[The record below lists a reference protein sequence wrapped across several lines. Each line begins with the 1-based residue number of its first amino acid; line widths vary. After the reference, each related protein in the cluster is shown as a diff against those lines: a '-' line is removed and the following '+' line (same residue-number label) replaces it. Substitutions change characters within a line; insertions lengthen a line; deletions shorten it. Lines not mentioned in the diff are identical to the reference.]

1 MKWMVGLVGP
11 HFVENKASG
20 KSIIPALRQA
30 GVPAKEVKVPN
41 LDKVA
46 RSRLVSV
53 HAQNGKVFIH
63 KAIRDRLLNDGRQGL
78 MLFPKGSHNDVND
91 AFTQALNRHF
101 SGRRGAKLIIG
112 N

>member
-1 MKWMVGLVGP
+1 VSQ
-11 HFVENKASG
+11 E
-20 KSIIPALRQA
+20 LRKQGIHA
-30 GVPAKEVKVPN
+30 QEVNLPK
-41 LDKVA
+41 LDKIA

-53 HAQNGKVFIH
+53 HAQTGKVFIH
-63 KAIRDRLLNDGRQGL
+63 KAIKDKLLNDGRQGL
-78 MLFPKGSHNDVND
+78 MLFPNGTHNDVND